1 MLASTTLPGTTARS
15 AVVASNVS
23 PARNCEVRV
32 CQSRMETSL
41 ATFEAT
47 TPIGPWDIA

>member
-1 MLASTTLPGTTARS
+1 MRLATTRHH
-15 AVVASNVS
+15 VF

-47 TPIGPWDIA
+47 IPIGPWDIA